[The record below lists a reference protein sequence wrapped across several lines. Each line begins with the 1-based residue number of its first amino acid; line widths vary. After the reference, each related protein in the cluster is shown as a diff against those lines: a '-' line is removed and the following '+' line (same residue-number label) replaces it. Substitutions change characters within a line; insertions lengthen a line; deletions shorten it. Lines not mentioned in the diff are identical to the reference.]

1 MAFFINEN
9 RNMLNSLVRAL
20 FISCFILILL
30 MNTSCAKQEQATM
43 EVRPP
48 DWVEVKVVYL
58 NFEGGFYGLVTKNGK
73 KLLPMNLAKEYRIE
87 DTILKIKAD
96 KVEGL
101 VTIQQ
106 WGVPYKLTDVKLIKL
121 GKKKHPNK
129 Y

>member
-1 MAFFINEN
+1 
-9 RNMLNSLVRAL
+9 
-20 FISCFILILL
+20 